1 MSFYVVLIIIIVA
14 LIGILVLNQRYSN
27 SKIDTEVYA
36 RKQLIKKNKAL
47 SAENAELRSQMLS
60 SNNDVGHHAYKN
72 AKRELRKILDSYLE
86 NGKLKILR
94 YYRYKQF
101 SYSNIRFSSMHVHLI
116 LSLFQISV

>member
-1 MSFYVVLIIIIVA
+1 MYTKLKKSKRIGENVFYVVLIIIIVA

-60 SNNDVGHHAYKN
+60 SNNDVGHHAYKML
-72 AKRELRKILDSYLE
+72 KE
-86 NGKLKILR
+86 N
-94 YYRYKQF
+94 YA
-101 SYSNIRFSSMHVHLI
+101 RF
-116 LSLFQISV
+116 

>member
-1 MSFYVVLIIIIVA
+1 MYTKLKEVKRIGEKCFYVVLIIIIVA

-60 SNNDVGHHAYKN
+60 SNNDVATMHTKML
-72 AKRELRKILDSYLE
+72 KRITQDFR
-86 NGKLKILR
+86 
-94 YYRYKQF
+94 
-101 SYSNIRFSSMHVHLI
+101 
-116 LSLFQISV
+116 

>member
-1 MSFYVVLIIIIVA
+1 MYTKLKKSKR
-14 LIGILVLNQRYSN
+14 IGEKCLLCCTYHYHCSINYILVLNQRYSN

-72 AKRELRKILDSYLE
+72 AKKRITQDFR
-86 NGKLKILR
+86 
-94 YYRYKQF
+94 
-101 SYSNIRFSSMHVHLI
+101 
-116 LSLFQISV
+116 